1 MSICCTGNFFFAGAR
16 LFFRS
21 LEAAIFLFSRVAR
34 IPEGSLVLPAICTE
48 ERITLGAEMANGT
61 VIRGQNEISHP
72 AAPGQ
77 LKLLGVMCR
86 HVPLLHWS
94 SCCCRLLRSQR
105 ELVQW
110 PLTGY
115 ATRVCGSS
123 IIIGSHE
130 RGVCHLTFWAGV
142 KNAQCNRLHSILQ
155 QGTTQSCKGCCL
167 DLRADLGK
175 LVQSLQAP
183 SEWTSMD
190 GDPL

>member
-1 MSICCTGNFFFAGAR
+1 MSICCAGNFFFAGAR

-86 HVPLLHWS
+86 HVPLL
-94 SCCCRLLRSQR
+94 Q
-105 ELVQW
+105 
-110 PLTGY
+110 
-115 ATRVCGSS
+115 
-123 IIIGSHE
+123 
-130 RGVCHLTFWAGV
+130 
-142 KNAQCNRLHSILQ
+142 
-155 QGTTQSCKGCCL
+155 
-167 DLRADLGK
+167 
-175 LVQSLQAP
+175 
-183 SEWTSMD
+183 
-190 GDPL
+190 